1 MDNDVHHFILSHIV
15 WITLFL
21 LFYHMQ
27 NKWGILCAF
36 TETFLK
42 CDFYNWETWKC
53 NWIIVGRKKHKSKT
67 LTLRTCKVTNY
78 FPLILQFYR
87 GAARCCGL
95 FMLYLILRT
104 VICTSDFVATPERT
118 ANNNNYS
125 PQHVYYSQI
134 CKEMWWR
141 LSVWRAKNE
150 HN

>member
-1 MDNDVHHFILSHIV
+1 MMYIILFFHILSELLCFYCFTTCKTNEV
-15 WITLFL
+15 YFVRSLKLFKMWL
-21 LFYHMQ
+21 LQLTNLKMQ
-27 NKWGILCAF
+27 LDYCG
-36 TETFLK
+36 E
-42 CDFYNWETWKC
+42 
-53 NWIIVGRKKHKSKT
+53 KKHKSKT
-67 LTLRTCKVTNY
+67 LTLRSCKVTNY
-78 FPLILQFYR
+78 FPLILQFNR

-95 FMLYLILRT
+95 FMLYLILQT

-141 LSVWRAKNE
+141 LGVWRAKNE

>member
-1 MDNDVHHFILSHIV
+1 MMYIILFFHILSELPYFVFIV
-15 WITLFL
+15 LPHAKQMKYTLCV
-21 LFYHMQ
+21 HW
-27 NKWGILCAF
+27 N
-36 TETFLK
+36 FLK
-42 CDFYNWETWKC
+42 CDFYNWQTWKC

-67 LTLRTCKVTNY
+67 LTLRSCKVTNY
-78 FPLILQFYR
+78 FPLILQFNR

-95 FMLYLILRT
+95 FMLYLILQT

-141 LSVWRAKNE
+141 LGVWRAKNE